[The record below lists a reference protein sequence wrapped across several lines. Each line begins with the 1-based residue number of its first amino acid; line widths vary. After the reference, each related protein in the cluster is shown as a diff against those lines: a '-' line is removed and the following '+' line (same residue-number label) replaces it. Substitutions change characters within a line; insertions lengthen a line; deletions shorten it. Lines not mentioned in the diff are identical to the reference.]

1 MKKFIVGIVVMLSM
15 SIAYGQNSSKSKNID
30 VLLVETQA
38 KETTQQIIE
47 GIIRQ
52 YIAKKPNAPKSIEQE
67 IQKSIDYESYMK
79 NIKAAYAEAYSEL
92 EINELIKIHKSGDQQ
107 LFKKKSERVAKP
119 LYDIGNAFG
128 KEVVQVIV
136 DKLQPY

>member
-1 MKKFIVGIVVMLSM
+1 MKIILIGIFVLMGTTLS
-15 SIAYGQNSSKSKNID
+15 YGQNSSKSKALD
-30 VLLVETQA
+30 ALLVETQA
-38 KETTQQIIE
+38 KESTQQIIE
-47 GIIRQ
+47 GIIQQ
-52 YIAKKPNAPKSIEQE
+52 YMAKKPNAPKSIDQE